1 MLKVIAVNGT
11 DEGKIIEASAFDC
24 ITLFFGP
31 LINDE
36 FFTTE
41 ISHRVCKDGVK
52 YALLVGSQ

>member
-36 FFTTE
+36 F
-41 ISHRVCKDGVK
+41 
-52 YALLVGSQ
+52 LLQKLAIECAKMV